1 MKKYIFIII
10 SVLSI
15 VSCQKNQNSQKT
27 NQLINKS
34 TNAYAKGFSIR
45 NFVDYKEITVLSPW
59 KKGEVYAKYYLVHD
73 KNVKTPADGAKIQI
87 PIKNMA
93 SSSVTH
99 LSFLQLLNE
108 IHCVTGFCKPSL
120 AFNPSFQQNVQA
132 GKITDLGE
140 EFTMNVEKVLALKP
154 ELLMISGYNQTDA
167 NVQRI
172 QQSGVPVI
180 FNVEWT
186 ETLPLG
192 RAEWIKFMATFFD
205 KEKEADSIFTDIEKK
220 YNELKNRASRT
231 KNKPNI
237 MVGGNFR
244 GTWYMP
250 SGRSYMGELFRDG
263 GADYFY
269 TNDTTGGS
277 LPLNFETVLQNF
289 SNATVWLNCN
299 YNSMSELKK
308 SDEKNQLFLPVKT
321 GKVYNFN
328 KRMLPSTANDFWESG
343 VSRPDL
349 LLSDVIAILHPEI
362 LPNYQLYFSEKL
374 K

>member
-1 MKKYIFIII
+1 MKKLIPVII
-10 SVLSI
+10 SILLLS
-15 VSCQKNQNSQKT
+15 SCVKKQSNNLTVQQLNQ
-27 NQLINKS
+27 S
-34 TNAYAKGFSIR
+34 TLSYAKGFTIN
-45 NFVDYKEITVLSPW
+45 NFSDYKEITVFSPW

-73 KNVKTPADGAKIQI
+73 KKIKTPSDGVKIQI
-87 PIKNMA
+87 PLKNMA

-99 LSFLQLLNE
+99 LSFLESLGEIQSLN
-108 IHCVTGFCKPSL
+108 GFCKPSL
-120 AFNPSFQQNVQA
+120 AYNSAFQQNVKA

-140 EFTMNVEKVLALKP
+140 EFTINVEKVLSLKP

-172 QQSGVPVI
+172 QQAGIPVI

-186 ETLPLG
+186 EISPLG
-192 RAEWIKFMATFFD
+192 RAEWIKFMASFFD
-205 KEKEADSIFTDIEKK
+205 KEKQADSIFNEIELK
-220 YNELKNRASRT
+220 YNSLKIKASKT

-237 MVGGNFR
+237 LVGGNFR
-244 GTWYMP
+244 GTWYVP
-250 SGRSYMGELFRDG
+250 SGRSFMGELFRDA

-269 TNDTTGGS
+269 SKDTTGGS

-289 SNATVWLNCN
+289 SNATVWLNCY
-299 YNSMSELKK
+299 YNSMDELMK
-308 SDEKNQLFLPVKT
+308 SDEKNKLFLPVKN
-321 GKVYNFN
+321 GRVYNFN
-328 KRMLPSTANDFWESG
+328 KRMLPNKANDFWESG

-362 LPNYQLYFSEKL
+362 LPNYQLYFSNQL